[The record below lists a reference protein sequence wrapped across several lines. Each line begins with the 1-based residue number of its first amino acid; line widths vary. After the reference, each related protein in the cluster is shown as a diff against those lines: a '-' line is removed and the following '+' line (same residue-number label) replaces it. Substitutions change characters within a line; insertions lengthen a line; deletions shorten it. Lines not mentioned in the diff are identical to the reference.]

1 MAWRQK
7 EIQMTEEQAHM
18 ILVILRD
25 MNKNMLDIVRA
36 VNEISQQCGD
46 LDKELWAPTGEEYE

>member
-1 MAWRQK
+1 
-7 EIQMTEEQAHM
+7 MTEEQAHM

>member
-1 MAWRQK
+1 
-7 EIQMTEEQAHM
+7 MTEEQAHM

-46 LDKELWAPTGEEYE
+46 LDKELWTPTGEEYE